1 MPKDENKPSDSK
13 KLSLHP
19 KVLKRTVLSAIGNE
33 DIEFS
38 FNSF

>member
-1 MPKDENKPSDSK
+1 MLKDENKPSDSK

-19 KVLKRTVLSAIGNE
+19 KVLKRIVLSAIGDE
-33 DIEFS
+33 DIKLS